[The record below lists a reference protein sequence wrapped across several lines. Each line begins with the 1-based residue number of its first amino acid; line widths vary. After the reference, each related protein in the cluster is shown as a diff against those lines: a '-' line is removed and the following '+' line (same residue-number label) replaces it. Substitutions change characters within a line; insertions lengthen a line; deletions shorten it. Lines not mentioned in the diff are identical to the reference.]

1 MEGLGIS
8 LNGLLA
14 QIVNFLILLALLYFI
29 AYKPLRRMMEERSNR
44 IREGLEQAEQASK
57 RLAEADEEAK
67 KKLEEARREGQ
78 KLISQAS
85 ALGERLKEEA
95 RQEAKAQAEALLARA
110 RGEIELERDQAIQQL
125 RREFADLAM
134 LAAEKVIRE
143 TLDEERH
150 RRLIN
155 EVLEEAEGLKGK

>member
-1 MEGLGIS
+1 MGIGITWYGLLSQIITFGVLLGI
-8 LNGLLA
+8 L
-14 QIVNFLILLALLYFI
+14 FLF
-29 AYKPLRRMMEERSNR
+29 AYKPILRIFDERSRR
-44 IREGLEQAEQASK
+44 IREGMEQSELAAK
-57 RLAEADEEAK
+57 RLAEADQEAK
-67 KKLEEARREGQ
+67 QRLEEARREGQ

-85 ALGERLKEEA
+85 ALGEKLKEEA
-95 RQEAKAQAEALLARA
+95 RQEAKAQAEALVARA
-110 RGEIELERDQAIQQL
+110 RSEIELERDQAIQQL

-143 TLDEERH
+143 TLDKERH

>member
-44 IREGLEQAEQASK
+44 IREGLEQAE
-57 RLAEADEEAK
+57 
-67 KKLEEARREGQ
+67 
-78 KLISQAS
+78 
-85 ALGERLKEEA
+85 